1 MARRD
6 DQERVAQALE
16 RVEEAILP
24 RLSLML
30 DSLLD
35 AASLARPGFDAE
47 TYANEIR
54 TLATELD
61 SIAGQI
67 EAVSPARRATP
78 ESYRAASAA

>member
-35 AASLARPGFDAE
+35 AASLARPGIDADA
-47 TYANEIR
+47 YASEIR

-61 SIAGQI
+61 SIAGQF
-67 EAVSPARRATP
+67 EAVSPARRARA